1 MRFVAAPEC
10 SIVVGSGHDRLM
22 ISVSVAPS
30 ASARPLERSRAHPGP
45 GAIAEFFLVG
55 GLTPL
60 LFPLAWLLRRSLGL
74 DSAEFAVGF
83 TMFYAAHA
91 INDPHFAVTYVLFYK
106 DARAKL
112 FGSTLVPLQRA
123 RYLAAGLVVPLALC
137 AWAIAAIA
145 TGSAAS
151 LALMIQLMFFLV
163 GWHYVKQGFGVM
175 TVLAARRGV
184 RFSRRERLT
193 ILAHCFAGWA
203 YAWASP
209 ADAGTEVE
217 EKGVVYTTIAHSI
230 GLERGTHVVFLAT
243 ALSLACVL
251 ALKWR
256 REGRLPLFTP
266 LVALLASIWSWS
278 IYSSIDPLVAYVIPA
293 LHSAQYLYV
302 VWLMKKNQA
311 REREGPPWFE
321 TSAPVRLGRLVLSA
335 LVLGW
340 IFFHAA
346 PTVLDDWLRPP
357 RGARLPLGPTPY
369 FAALFSIVN
378 LHHYFMDAVIWRRDN
393 PLTRYLRD
401 PAEAVSSMG
410 IDSTT

>member
-1 MRFVAAPEC
+1 MT
-10 SIVVGSGHDRLM
+10 
-22 ISVSVAPS
+22 SVSLAPT
-30 ASARPLERSRAHPGP
+30 RPLENSRTRPAPGRLT
-45 GAIAEFFLVG
+45 EFFLVG

-74 DSAEFAVGF
+74 DSSELAVGF

-91 INDPHFAVTYVLFYK
+91 VNDPHFAVTYVLFYA
-106 DARAKL
+106 DARQKL
-112 FGSTLVPLQRA
+112 RGGGLHAWQRA
-123 RYLAAGLVVPLALC
+123 RYLAAGVAIPLGLV
-137 AWAIAAIA
+137 AWAVAAIA
-145 TGSAAS
+145 KGSAVS

-175 TVLAARRGV
+175 IVLAARRGV
-184 RFSRRERLT
+184 RFSRGERLA
-193 ILAHCFAGWA
+193 ILAHCLAGWA

-230 GLERGTHVVFLAT
+230 GLERVTHVVALAS
-243 ALSLACVL
+243 ALPLIYVL
-251 ALKWR
+251 ARKWR

-266 LVALLASIWSWS
+266 LVALLCSVWSWS
-278 IYSSIDPLVAYVIPA
+278 IYSSIDPLVAYTIPA
-293 LHSAQYLYV
+293 LHSVQYLYI

-321 TSAPVRLGRLVLSA
+321 RSAPVRLGMLALSA

-346 PTVLDDWLRPP
+346 PTVLDDWFRPR
-357 RGARLPLGPTPY
+357 RGAPIPLGPTPY

-378 LHHYFMDAVIWRRDN
+378 IHHYFMDAVIWRKDN
-393 PLTRYLRD
+393 PLARYLREPPSID
-401 PAEAVSSMG
+401 PEGLKGSSQSAPRDG
-410 IDSTT
+410 N

>member
-1 MRFVAAPEC
+1 MTSAAPSLSE
-10 SIVVGSGHDRLM
+10 SPAQPELRTAVPP
-22 ISVSVAPS
+22 SV
-30 ASARPLERSRAHPGP
+30 
-45 GAIAEFFLVG
+45 EFLAVG
-55 GLTPL
+55 GVTLI
-60 LFPLAWLLRRSLGL
+60 LFPALWLLRKVIGL
-74 DSAEFAVGF
+74 DSAELAVGF
-83 TMFYAAHA
+83 LMFHGAHL
-91 INDPHFAVTYVLFYK
+91 INDPHFAVTYLLFYK
-106 DARAKL
+106 DAKRRA
-112 FGSTLVPLQRA
+112 FGDAFRPAQRA
-123 RYLAAGLVVPLALC
+123 RYLAAGLLVPVALTIWLIF
-137 AWAIAAIA
+137 ALSSR
-145 TGSAAS
+145 SAGPMGA
-151 LALMIQLMFFLV
+151 MIQLMFLLV

-243 ALSLACVL
+243 GVSLACVL

-401 PAEAVSSMG
+401 PAEAGSSTG
-410 IDSTT
+410 LDSTT